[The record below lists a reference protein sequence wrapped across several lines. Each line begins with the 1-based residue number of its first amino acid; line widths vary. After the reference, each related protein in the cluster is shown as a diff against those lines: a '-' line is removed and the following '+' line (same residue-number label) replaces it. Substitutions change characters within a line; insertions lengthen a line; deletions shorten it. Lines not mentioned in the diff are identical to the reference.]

1 MLSSCYSATLICN
14 MHQRKM
20 KRKNSG
26 CNLLCLFLVVH
37 KEVFWTKKKKP
48 THKTSSAHTSPT
60 VSLIHANI
68 LQFTPVLLNSYL
80 ALRNK
85 IAQHPKHQKSGNT
98 GTSQCVRCKRNTQ
111 LQQLSCKQCHY
122 FAHMAFLKPKIQ
134 QYWQRGEK
142 KPTPHHPKSTFHFAA
157 YLLLNRPQRIPSFEN
172 RKINTHT
179 PLMHSG

>member
-37 KEVFWTKKKKP
+37 KEVFWTKKNP
-48 THKTSSAHTSPT
+48 THKKSLAQTSPT

-80 ALRNK
+80 ASKNK
-85 IAQHPKHQKSGNT
+85 IAQHSKHQKSGNT
-98 GTSQCVRCKRNTQ
+98 GTFQCVRCKRNTQ

-122 FAHMAFLKPKIQ
+122 FAHMAFLKPEIQ

-142 KPTPHHPKSTFHFAA
+142 KTYPTSSKVNISLCCILVIKSTT
-157 YLLLNRPQRIPSFEN
+157 
-172 RKINTHT
+172 KNTFI
-179 PLMHSG
+179 

>member
-1 MLSSCYSATLICN
+1 MRCCYSATLICN

-26 CNLLCLFLVVH
+26 CNLLCLFLAVH
-37 KEVFWTKKKKP
+37 KEVFWTKKTQKNKNQQNKKP
-48 THKTSSAHTSPT
+48 THKKSSAQTSPT
-60 VSLIHANI
+60 VGLIHANI
-68 LQFTPVLLNSYL
+68 LSFTPVLLCSYL

-85 IAQHPKHQKSGNT
+85 PAQHSKHQKSGIT
-98 GTSQCVRCKRNTQ
+98 GTFQCVRCKRNMQ

-142 KPTPHHPKSTFHFAA
+142 KTYPAPSKINISLCCILVIKSTT
-157 YLLLNRPQRIPSFEN
+157 
-172 RKINTHT
+172 KNTFI
-179 PLMHSG
+179 

>member
-26 CNLLCLFLVVH
+26 CNLLCP
-37 KEVFWTKKKKP
+37 FWQYIKKSSGQKIKNL
-48 THKTSSAHTSPT
+48 THKKSSAQTFPT

-68 LQFTPVLLNSYL
+68 PQVTPVLLHSYL

-85 IAQHPKHQKSGNT
+85 TAQHSKHQKSGIT
-98 GTSQCVRCKRNTQ
+98 GTFQCVRCKRNMQ

-134 QYWQRGEK
+134 EYWQRGEK
-142 KPTPHHPKSTFHFAA
+142 KTYPAPSKVNISLCCILVIKSTT
-157 YLLLNRPQRIPSFEN
+157 
-172 RKINTHT
+172 KNTFI
-179 PLMHSG
+179 